1 MNDIFQLQ
9 SIVRNHVVRSLLSI
23 SYIPFAVKL
32 ERQIV
37 FELIKDYYLKSE
49 HNSKTTIYKH
59 CEGAQNDEVIK
70 RYSRYLKYADY
81 YRTINNKF
89 LKEYAGADIP
99 ELTRPPM
106 TKLEDR
112 FKGVYLSEYQ
122 FLQLDCICDIPL
134 LRDIISKRI
143 TSVKKISN
151 TQLQDMLDEYRYTL
165 LEEKAKR
172 TNDKAY
178 LMWAFNLFSLESR
191 YQVLSVYKLASL
203 LSEYNNCKSHEK
215 FSDEE
220 KAEMLKLFATYVVDR
235 KYIIEN
241 TPLLI
246 RLDIIGQL
254 RPGNVTSKVQ
264 QYKELL
270 QLKTTIKH
278 SLSLRSDI
286 TELLSSLTLPE
297 MCKFVDEEY
306 HLCELLESEF
316 EWSSKKELFVR
327 ELYDTILKDYP
338 APPIK

>member
-1 MNDIFQLQ
+1 MNNIFQLQ
-9 SIVRNHVVRSLLSI
+9 SIVRNHVVSSLLSI

-49 HNSKTTIYKH
+49 HNSKTTIYNH
-59 CEGAQNDEVIK
+59 CEGAENDEVIK

-81 YRTINNKF
+81 YRTINNEF

-99 ELTRPPM
+99 ELIRQPK
-106 TKLEDR
+106 TKLEDH

-151 TQLQDMLDEYRYTL
+151 PQLQDMLDKYQYKL

-172 TNDKAY
+172 TDDKAY
-178 LMWAFNLFSLESR
+178 LMWAFNIFSLESR

-215 FSDEE
+215 FSNEE
-220 KAEMLKLFATYVVDR
+220 KAEMLKLFATFVVDER
-235 KYIIEN
+235 FIIEN
-241 TPLLI
+241 TLLPI
-246 RLDIIGQL
+246 RLEMIGQL

-270 QLKTTIKH
+270 QLKTIIKH

-286 TELLSSLTLPE
+286 NELLSLLALPE

-306 HLCELLESEF
+306 NLNELLESKF

-327 ELYDTILKDYP
+327 ELYEKIMTGYT

>member
-9 SIVRNHVVRSLLSI
+9 SIVRTHVTRNLLLTEYLTFGI
-23 SYIPFAVKL
+23 QL
-32 ERQIV
+32 ERQIL

-59 CEGAQNDEVIK
+59 CKGAENDEVIK

-81 YRTINNKF
+81 YRTINNEF

-106 TKLEDR
+106 TKLEDH

-151 TQLQDMLDEYRYTL
+151 TQLQDLLDEYRYTL

-286 TELLSSLTLPE
+286 NELLSSLALPE
-297 MCKFVDEEY
+297 MCKFIYEEY
-306 HLCELLESEF
+306 NLSELLEPEF

-327 ELYDTILKDYP
+327 ELYEKIMTGYT

>member
-1 MNDIFQLQ
+1 MNNIFQLQ
-9 SIVRNHVVRSLLSI
+9 SIVRNHVVSSLLST

-49 HNSKTTIYKH
+49 HNSKTAIYKH
-59 CEGAQNDEVIK
+59 CKGAENDEVIK

-81 YRTINNKF
+81 YRTINNEF

-99 ELTRPPM
+99 ELIRPPM
-106 TKLEDR
+106 TKLEDH

-143 TSVKKISN
+143 TSVKKIGN
-151 TQLQDMLDEYRYTL
+151 PQLQDMLDKYRYTL

-178 LMWAFNLFSLESR
+178 LMWVFNLFSLESR

-215 FSDEE
+215 FSNEE
-220 KAEMLKLFATYVVDR
+220 KAEMLKLFATFVVDER
-235 KYIIEN
+235 FIIEN
-241 TPLLI
+241 TLLPI
-246 RLDIIGQL
+246 RLEMIGQL

-270 QLKTTIKH
+270 QLKTIIKH
-278 SLSLRSDI
+278 RLSLRSDI
-286 TELLSSLTLPE
+286 NELLSSLALPE

-306 HLCELLESEF
+306 NLSELLESKF

-327 ELYDTILKDYP
+327 ELYEKIMTGYT